1 MVGKEIRM
9 MSDMSLENIYG
20 AVVLVA
26 VGLVI
31 LLHPEKFRYSSKQIK
46 QFIFRYWWISI
57 FVLLGYLT
65 MGEWKHLII
74 TQEEQSNVIND

>member
-1 MVGKEIRM
+1 VLLFTMVGKEIRM
-9 MSDMSLENIYG
+9 MSDMSLETIYG

-31 LLHPEKFRYSSKQIK
+31 LLHPDKFRYSSKQIK
-46 QFIFRYWWISI
+46 QLILRYWWISI

-65 MGEWKHLII
+65 MGEWSNLIMA
-74 TQEEQSNVIND
+74 

>member
-31 LLHPEKFRYSSKQIK
+31 LLHPDKFRYSSKQIK
-46 QFIFRYWWISI
+46 QFIFRYWWISV

>member
-1 MVGKEIRM
+1 MLLFTTVGKEIRM
-9 MSDMSLENIYG
+9 MSEMSLENIFG

-31 LLHPEKFRYSSKQIK
+31 LLHPDKFRYPSKQIK
-46 QFIFRYWWISI
+46 QFIFRYWWISV

-65 MGEWKHLII
+65 MGEW
-74 TQEEQSNVIND
+74 SNLFIPTD

>member
-1 MVGKEIRM
+1 ML
-9 MSDMSLENIYG
+9 LENIFG

-31 LLHPEKFRYSSKQIK
+31 LLHPEKFRCSSKQIK

-65 MGEWKHLII
+65 MGEWSDLFISH
-74 TQEEQSNVIND
+74 TE

>member
-9 MSDMSLENIYG
+9 MSDMSLTYIFG

-46 QFIFRYWWISI
+46 QFIFRYWWISV
-57 FVLLGYLT
+57 FVLIGYVT
-65 MGEWKHLII
+65 MGEW
-74 TQEEQSNVIND
+74 SNLFIPTD

>member
-1 MVGKEIRM
+1 MLLGVNKQDG
-9 MSDMSLENIYG
+9 DMSLENIFS

-31 LLHPEKFRYSSKQIK
+31 LLHPEKFRYPSKQIK
-46 QFIFRYWWISI
+46 QFIFRYWWISV

-65 MGEWKHLII
+65 KGEW
-74 TQEEQSNVIND
+74 SNLFILTD